1 MDLGSSPSLDND
13 HGAAAVGTSPERTG
27 LLGRGDGWF
36 DLWLRER
43 AEYLPAKRQ
52 QSGAPPVGKEAE
64 VADANE
70 TFGEQVPQETAQKL
84 IERQG
89 HQVMLIVVG
98 RVAPAKGNFLVG
110 RGDKSM
116 VGDGDAM
123 GVAAQVLQNILRTT
137 EGWFGVDHP
146 VLREQE
152 PQPGREDLRLSE

>member
-1 MDLGSSPSLDND
+1 LLGS
-13 HGAAAVGTSPERTG
+13 
-27 LLGRGDGWF
+27 GDYWF

-52 QSGAPPVGKEAE
+52 QSGSSPVGKEAE

-70 TFGEQVPQETAQKL
+70 TFRKVQQETAQEV

-89 HQVMLIVVG
+89 HQFLLIVVG

-110 RGDKSM
+110 RGDQSM

-123 GVAAQVLQNILRTT
+123 GVSAQVLQHILGTT
-137 EGWFGVDHP
+137 EGRFRVDHP
-146 VLREQE
+146 VLTEQG
-152 PQPGREDLRLSE
+152 PQPRRS